1 MSTKTPVSPRDSQHG
16 LVYFPRMVDKIRLH
30 AAGEL
35 AEDCI
40 PNLGKGFD
48 DRCCKFL
55 EIDYAGLVSAVGST
69 LSTEEAWNWVIQH
82 GKAPSGEQIVVW
94 SSFMSKRVWRDEV
107 NEILIRRKKESGFED
122 RDDIQTMF
130 DYIDADEG
138 RPVPPFMAS

>member
-82 GKAPSGEQIVVW
+82 GKAPSGEQIEVW
-94 SSFMSKRVWRDEV
+94 SSFMSKRGWRDEV

>member
-1 MSTKTPVSPRDSQHG
+1 
-16 LVYFPRMVDKIRLH
+16 MVDKIRLH

-55 EIDYAGLVSAVGST
+55 EIDYANLVSAVGST

-82 GKAPSGEQIVVW
+82 GKAPSEEHIEVW
-94 SSFMSKRVWRDEV
+94 SSFMSKRGWRDEV
-107 NEILIRRKKESGFED
+107 NEILIRRKKESGFET
-122 RDDIQTMF
+122 RDEIQTMF

-138 RPVPPFMAS
+138 RPVPPLKTS